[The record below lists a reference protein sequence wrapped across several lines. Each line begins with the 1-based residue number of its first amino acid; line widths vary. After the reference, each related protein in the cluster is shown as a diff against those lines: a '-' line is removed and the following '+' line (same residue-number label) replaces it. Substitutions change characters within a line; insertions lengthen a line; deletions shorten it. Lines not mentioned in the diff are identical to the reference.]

1 MTSSTLQIMLN
12 RPLLCSLVSLIL
24 AFASSSRA
32 EESQDGREHP
42 LQDAFLDGLV
52 GDWQV
57 VRVMKNRAAEN
68 AVHAEWVLNH
78 QFLRLHYRDV
88 ATPSKYEAMAFIG
101 YDNAGKH
108 YVVHWID
115 VFGGHFSQTIG
126 SGKRDGNA
134 LAITFN
140 YPDGEFQNTFTF
152 APKERTWSSLM
163 RQKDKNGEWSIFAE
177 ENFRRAPVK

>member
-1 MTSSTLQIMLN
+1 MPN
-12 RPLLCSLVSLIL
+12 RLTIRVFCSVVFLIL
-24 AFASSSRA
+24 AFVSSAQA
-32 EESQDGREHP
+32 EESQDGRDHP
-42 LQDAFLDGLV
+42 LQDAFLDGLA

-57 VRVMKNRAAEN
+57 VRLMKNRTTEN
-68 AVHAEWVLNH
+68 TVRAEWVLNH
-78 QFLRLHYRDV
+78 QFLRLHYRDM
-88 ATPSKYEAMAFIG
+88 ATPSKYEAMVFIG

-115 VFGGHFSQTIG
+115 VFGGHFSQTLG

-163 RQKDKNGEWSIFAE
+163 RQKDKNGEWSTFAE
-177 ENFRRAPVK
+177 ENFRRAPAK

>member
-1 MTSSTLQIMLN
+1 MPNLLN
-12 RPLLCSLVSLIL
+12 IRFFCSVAFLVL
-24 AFASSSRA
+24 AFVSSAQA
-32 EESQDGREHP
+32 EEPQDGRDHP

-57 VRVMKNRAAEN
+57 VRLMKNRTTEN

-88 ATPSKYEAMAFIG
+88 GTPSKYEAMVFIG
-101 YDNAGKH
+101 YDNARKH

-115 VFGGHFSQTIG
+115 VFGGHFSQTLG

-163 RQKDKNGEWSIFAE
+163 RQKDKSGEWSTFAE
-177 ENFRRAPVK
+177 DRFRLATAK

>member
-1 MTSSTLQIMLN
+1 MLN
-12 RPLLCSLVSLIL
+12 HITVRFFCSLTFLTL
-24 AFASSSRA
+24 AFAG
-32 EESQDGREHP
+32 ESQDGREHP

-57 VRVMKNRAAEN
+57 VRTMKNRTAEN
-68 AVHAEWVLNH
+68 TVHADWVLNH

-88 ATPSKYEAMAFIG
+88 ATPSKYEALVFIG

-115 VFGGHFSQTIG
+115 VFGGHFSQTLG

-134 LAITFN
+134 LAITFD
-140 YPDGEFQNTFTF
+140 YPDGEFRNTFTF
-152 APKERTWSSLM
+152 APQERTWTSLM
-163 RQKDKNGEWSIFAE
+163 RQKDKKGEWSAFAE
-177 ENFRRAPVK
+177 DHFRRARAKP

>member
-1 MTSSTLQIMLN
+1 MLMLN
-12 RPLLCSLVSLIL
+12 HLIIPGFYSLASLIL
-24 AFASSSRA
+24 AFGLSVQG
-32 EESQDGREHP
+32 QDGREHP
-42 LQDAFLDGLV
+42 LQDTFLDSLV

-57 VRVMKNRAAEN
+57 LRAMKTRTVEN
-68 AVHAEWVLNH
+68 TVHAEWVLNH

-88 ATPSKYEAMAFIG
+88 ATPSKCEAMVFIG

-115 VFGGHFSQTIG
+115 VFGGHFSQPLG

-134 LAITFN
+134 LAITFD

-152 APKERTWSSLM
+152 DPKDRTWISLM
-163 RQKDKNGEWSIFAE
+163 RQKDKSGNWSTFAE
-177 ENFRRAPVK
+177 DHFHHTSAK

>member
-1 MTSSTLQIMLN
+1 MLN
-12 RPLLCSLVSLIL
+12 RRNIRICCSLAFLIP
-24 AFASSSRA
+24 AFVLSTQS
-32 EESQDGREHP
+32 EEPQDGRDRP
-42 LQDAFLDGLV
+42 LQDLFLDGLV

-88 ATPSKYEAMAFIG
+88 ATPSKYEAMVFIG

-115 VFGGHFSQTIG
+115 VFGGHFSQTLG
-126 SGKRDGNA
+126 SGKRDGNV

-152 APKERTWSSLM
+152 DLKERSWTSLM
-163 RQKDKNGEWSIFAE
+163 RQKDKNGEWSTFAE
-177 ENFRRAPVK
+177 DRFRRGPVK